1 MLKSDDIYFYD
12 FDLNLVY
19 ILPSFG
25 TDKGYISMN
34 VQKDFNDFG
43 SLEIVFIDSKLKSII
58 KEHKD
63 NLIVTWKGFQGFL
76 TGHQFDRMCRAM
88 GMSLNGLLHRIVI
101 PKTVTVLNGTVEAL
115 ARSAISS
122 NATWLSLGDEKGFE
136 TSVDYSTDTYKT
148 ADRYIPELLA
158 LDNAGFEI
166 YADIPNKEFIFRVLK
181 SQELELMFSTNNLN
195 AYDFV
200 ENYSNK
206 KVAYGGWYEKEQ
218 SDGSDPVWTY
228 ITTDETLTGINVI
241 DTVLSSKNEDEALQE
256 LKSRAAE
263 LEIDLK
269 TKKVQYGVDYNLGD
283 IVRVQNDDVAT
294 KKKVIGI
301 IMSKEKGFTEN
312 PILSEVE

>member
-25 TDKGYISMN
+25 ADKGYISMN
-34 VQKDFNDFG
+34 VQKDFNDSG

-58 KEHKD
+58 KEHQD
-63 NLIVTWKGFQGFL
+63 NLIVCWKGFQGFL
-76 TGHQFDRMCRAM
+76 TGHQFDRQCRAM

-101 PKTVTVLNGTVEAL
+101 PKTVTVLSGTVEAL

-122 NATWLSLGDEKGFE
+122 IAPWLSLGEEKGFE

-148 ADRYIPELLA
+148 ADEYIPELLA

-166 YADIPNKEFIFRVLK
+166 YADITNKQYVFQVLK
-181 SQELELMFSTNNLN
+181 SQESELMLSKNNLN

-206 KVAYGGWYEKEQ
+206 NVAYGGWYEKEQ
-218 SDGSDPVWTY
+218 SGNSDPVWTY
-228 ITTDETLTGINVI
+228 ITTDETLAGINVI
-241 DTVLSSKNEDEALQE
+241 NTVLSSKNEGEALQE
-256 LKSRAAE
+256 LKSKVAE

-269 TKKVQYGVDYNLGD
+269 TKKVQYGVDYNIGD

-294 KKKVIGI
+294 KKRIIGV

-312 PILSEVE
+312 PILSEV